1 MIPELK
7 TGENKKPSNKSEY
20 QWNIH

>member
-7 TGENKKPSNKSEY
+7 TGENKKPSDKNEY